1 MVRDSDAKQYVEERM
16 YKGLDWLK
24 AFVDEWIKARDEE
37 LAARVR
43 S

>member
-1 MVRDSDAKQYVEERM
+1 M